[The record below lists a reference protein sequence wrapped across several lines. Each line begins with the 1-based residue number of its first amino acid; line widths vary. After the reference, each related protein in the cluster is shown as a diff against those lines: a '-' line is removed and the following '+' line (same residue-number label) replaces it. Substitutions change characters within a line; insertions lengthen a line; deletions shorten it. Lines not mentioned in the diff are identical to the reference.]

1 MNSAEAELSD
11 QQFNMADDDEVDI
24 LGDFSLDNLFPK
36 EDGRLSSCYDGG
48 VLESH
53 GTDLL
58 HCDYNMS
65 SNWLLDTTQP
75 WYSMAEDNKSLQSDD
90 RQQHNFSTSMST
102 VDPLPTSSCI
112 EENDQWNV
120 KEKDLLQKGLELFG
134 RSWVRLAQ
142 FIGSKTSQQVKSY
155 MRTQHNSQ
163 LEKAN
168 LSFSIDSGHCESE
181 SYSFSELI
189 NDMEIPASMEE
200 VIAVVSTAQTT
211 IPVVSSK
218 KTTTSYV
225 NADTTD
231 FRSVDGSYEPDDYE
245 QERAKKKGL
254 RRREVVKKVLATKRK
269 RPRGRPCG
277 KSNSGHSTT
286 PARWYINKM
295 AESSEEESLT
305 MAGCKKG
312 VLLSTG
318 EEVVRLQKESTSD
331 LDEDE
336 EIEIDDTDENYASIK
351 KELCLTSSQPLK
363 AEVDSVTDTYKT
375 LENIPSCDIVNG
387 DDLKYT
393 SYSNIKFEHAVKE
406 EIETENLIMPYN
418 HSVSCTNDTKEED
431 EFESKVFDTNS
442 IMCSQSD
449 TDNPFNLPVPTEE
462 HLIDP
467 EVNLVSIPAL
477 DNISVTLTY
486 SQQAQ
491 NREPTA
497 REQSTRMDIRNHIIE
512 SWSQSKPMYVTKT
525 SVRLGLKNCGDVNC
539 IGRVH
544 SYLEQIGAINFG
556 CEQVRYIRPLF
567 FSPNSATVVSQ
578 PPVKDKPSM
587 AQLMAIKQARTEGMR
602 QRKKKNCLDFWDPL
616 DGEGGYTT
624 KHSADGRVVD
634 TIIVTEDKPRVEK
647 LRSQKAELIKLIYCN
662 KFSDDKPAP
671 FSVELHVEA
680 LLVMDLHSHAFHSE
694 VIGLLGGRYYEEGA
708 VLRITRSQ
716 PCKSNSSGVH
726 CDMCPVSQTEAS
738 EKLHAEDLEVVGWYH
753 SHPKFFPNPSVQDL
767 DTQSNM
773 QSWLCKSSVAFV
785 SFIISPYCPTSRT
798 LASEYRCMIVE
809 KNEDAGSLGTP
820 FRLKVD
826 VVSYGLS
833 ITTFMKQM
841 AQIFSLSENSNMGVV
856 DFSSLYSSN
865 LSYTDK
871 KFSILSTMR
880 LVTTHLMDTS
890 TVSQVMSM

>member
-1 MNSAEAELSD
+1 
-11 QQFNMADDDEVDI
+11 MADDDEVDI

-75 WYSMAEDNKSLQSDD
+75 WYSMAEDNKSPQSDD
-90 RQQHNFSTSMST
+90 RQQHNFSTSLSS

-112 EENDQWNV
+112 EENDHWNE

-155 MRTQHNSQ
+155 MRTQHNSL

-211 IPVVSSK
+211 IPVMSSK
-218 KTTTSYV
+218 KTTTSNV

-231 FRSVDGSYEPDDYE
+231 FRSVDRSYEPDDYG
-245 QERAKKKGL
+245 QESSRMKKKRL
-254 RRREVVKKVLATKRK
+254 HRREVVKKVLATKPK

-277 KSNSGHSTT
+277 KSNSGHSKTS
-286 PARWYINKM
+286 ARWYINKM

-305 MAGCKKG
+305 MAGLKKG

-318 EEVVRLQKESTSD
+318 EVVRIQKESASD

-336 EIEIDDTDENYASIK
+336 EIEIDDRDENYASIK
-351 KELCLTSSQPLK
+351 EERCLTTIQPLK
-363 AEVDSVTDTYKT
+363 ADVDSVTDTYKT
-375 LENIPSCDIVNG
+375 LENIPSCDI
-387 DDLKYT
+387 
-393 SYSNIKFEHAVKE
+393 
-406 EIETENLIMPYN
+406 
-418 HSVSCTNDTKEED
+418 
-431 EFESKVFDTNS
+431 
-442 IMCSQSD
+442 
-449 TDNPFNLPVPTEE
+449 
-462 HLIDP
+462 
-467 EVNLVSIPAL
+467 
-477 DNISVTLTY
+477 
-486 SQQAQ
+486 
-491 NREPTA
+491 
-497 REQSTRMDIRNHIIE
+497 IRNHIIE
-512 SWSQSKPMYVTKT
+512 SWSQSKPIYVTKT

-567 FSPNSATVVSQ
+567 FSPNSATVLSH
-578 PPVKDKPSM
+578 PPVKDKPSVE
-587 AQLMAIKQARTEGMR
+587 QLMAIKQARTEGMR
-602 QRKKKNCLDFWDPL
+602 QRKKKLFPDFWDPL
-616 DGEGGYTT
+616 DGEGGYTI

-634 TIIVTEDKPRVEK
+634 TIIVTEDKPR
-647 LRSQKAELIKLIYCN
+647 
-662 KFSDDKPAP
+662 AP

-708 VLRITRSQ
+708 ILRITRSQ

-785 SFIISPYCPTSRT
+785 SFILSPYCPTSRT

-809 KNEDAGSLGTP
+809 KNEDAGPLGTP
-820 FRLKVD
+820 YRLKVD

-833 ITTFMKQM
+833 VTTFMNQI
-841 AQIFSLSENSNMGVV
+841 AQIFTLSENSNMGVV

-871 KFSILSTMR
+871 VVFTELQYPLSHEVSDYTLDGHQR
-880 LVTTHLMDTS
+880 SESGRVHVTNRRKYNLCVSKQRAIFRVKLSAPRYQTQDNTYLDT
-890 TVSQVMSM
+890 QMN

>member
-1 MNSAEAELSD
+1 
-11 QQFNMADDDEVDI
+11 MADDDEVDI

-65 SNWLLDTTQP
+65 SNWLLDTTHP

-102 VDPLPTSSCI
+102 VDSLPTSSCI

-155 MRTQHNSQ
+155 MRTQHNSL

-225 NADTTD
+225 NSDTTD

-245 QERAKKKGL
+245 QESSRAKKKGL
-254 RRREVVKKVLATKRK
+254 RRREVVKKVLATKPK

-286 PARWYINKM
+286 SARWYINKM

-318 EEVVRLQKESTSD
+318 EEVVRIQKESTSD

-351 KELCLTSSQPLK
+351 EELCLTSSQPLK
-363 AEVDSVTDTYKT
+363 AEVDSVIDTYKT

-387 DDLKYT
+387 DDSKYT
-393 SYSNIKFEHAVKE
+393 SYSSIKFEHAVKE
-406 EIETENLIMPYN
+406 EIETENLIMPYS

-467 EVNLVSIPAL
+467 GTISEEERFIHSEFFEGRPAKTPKRYL
-477 DNISVTLTY
+477 K
-486 SQQAQ
+486 
-491 NREPTA
+491 
-497 REQSTRMDIRNHIIE
+497 IRNHIIE

-567 FSPNSATVVSQ
+567 FSPNSATVVSH

-587 AQLMAIKQARTEGMR
+587 EQLMAIKQARTEGMR

-616 DGEGGYTT
+616 DGEGGYTI
-624 KHSADGRVVD
+624 KHSADGRVLD
-634 TIIVTEDKPRVEK
+634 TIIVTEDKPR
-647 LRSQKAELIKLIYCN
+647 
-662 KFSDDKPAP
+662 AP

-871 KFSILSTMR
+871 KSSILSTMR

>member
-1 MNSAEAELSD
+1 
-11 QQFNMADDDEVDI
+11 MADDDEVDI

-90 RQQHNFSTSMST
+90 RQQHNFSTSLSS

-112 EENDQWNV
+112 EENDHWNE

-155 MRTQHNSQ
+155 MRTRHNSL

-211 IPVVSSK
+211 IPVMSSK
-218 KTTTSYV
+218 KTTTSNV

-231 FRSVDGSYEPDDYE
+231 FRSVDGSYEPDDYG
-245 QERAKKKGL
+245 QERMKKKRL
-254 RRREVVKKVLATKRK
+254 HRREVVKKVLATKPK

-277 KSNSGHSTT
+277 KSNSGHSKTS
-286 PARWYINKM
+286 ARWYINKM

-305 MAGCKKG
+305 MAGLKKG

-318 EEVVRLQKESTSD
+318 EEVVRIQKESASD

-336 EIEIDDTDENYASIK
+336 EIEIDDRVENNASIK
-351 KELCLTSSQPLK
+351 EELCLTTIQPLK
-363 AEVDSVTDTYKT
+363 A
-375 LENIPSCDIVNG
+375 
-387 DDLKYT
+387 
-393 SYSNIKFEHAVKE
+393 
-406 EIETENLIMPYN
+406 
-418 HSVSCTNDTKEED
+418 
-431 EFESKVFDTNS
+431 
-442 IMCSQSD
+442 
-449 TDNPFNLPVPTEE
+449 
-462 HLIDP
+462 
-467 EVNLVSIPAL
+467 
-477 DNISVTLTY
+477 
-486 SQQAQ
+486 
-491 NREPTA
+491 
-497 REQSTRMDIRNHIIE
+497 DIRNHIIE
-512 SWSQSKPMYVTKT
+512 SWSQSKPIYVTKT

-567 FSPNSATVVSQ
+567 FSPNSATVLSH
-578 PPVKDKPSM
+578 PPVKDKPSVE
-587 AQLMAIKQARTEGMR
+587 QLMAIKQARTEGMR
-602 QRKKKNCLDFWDPL
+602 QRKKKLFPDFWDPL
-616 DGEGGYTT
+616 DGEGGYTI

-634 TIIVTEDKPRVEK
+634 TIIVTEDKPRYHNNWCRNVG
-647 LRSQKAELIKLIYCN
+647 LTTRCTGDGAQVKATTGG
-662 KFSDDKPAP
+662 AP

-738 EKLHAEDLEVVGWYH
+738 ERLHAEDLEVVGWYH

-785 SFIISPYCPTSRT
+785 SFILSPYCPTSRT
-798 LASEYRCMIVE
+798 LASEYSQTP
-809 KNEDAGSLGTP
+809 ED
-820 FRLKVD
+820 RE
-826 VVSYGLS
+826 
-833 ITTFMKQM
+833 I
-841 AQIFSLSENSNMGVV
+841 
-856 DFSSLYSSN
+856 
-865 LSYTDK
+865 
-871 KFSILSTMR
+871 
-880 LVTTHLMDTS
+880 
-890 TVSQVMSM
+890 